1 MEKRQ
6 RGAAI
11 TRCLLNQ
18 KGQGRAGQGR
28 WDESGPLLC
37 CALSG
42 CAARLGYL
50 SSLRAVDI
58 GCAASYM
65 VTINNARYVRG
76 VRQPKKKLNK
86 IAAKLHR
93 ISTCNAT
100 PTKSHRRSCSSH
112 GRPRPRP
119 LAGTRRC
126 TIVGN
131 SAGKFRSKRPTTQDL
146 SQLQVRVQLI
156 SIGRCLFRLT

>member
-1 MEKRQ
+1 M
-6 RGAAI
+6 
-11 TRCLLNQ
+11 
-18 KGQGRAGQGR
+18 QGR

-37 CALSG
+37 CAVL
-42 CAARLGYL
+42 CLGYL

-100 PTKSHRRSCSSH
+100 PTKSHRRSCSFPGRH
-112 GRPRPRP
+112 RPRPRP
-119 LAGTRRC
+119 LAGTRRSA
-126 TIVGN
+126 IVGN
-131 SAGKFRSKRPTTQDL
+131 SAGKFRTKHPTTQDLL

-156 SIGRCLFRLT
+156 SIGRCLFHLT

>member
-1 MEKRQ
+1 MGKRQ

-18 KGQGRAGQGR
+18 KRQGREGGTSR
-28 WDESGPLLC
+28 VLC
-37 CALSG
+37 CAVL
-42 CAARLGYL
+42 CLPVLPARLGYL

-126 TIVGN
+126 
-131 SAGKFRSKRPTTQDL
+131 SWQLCGKVSVETPNNPRP
-146 SQLQVRVQLI
+146 
-156 SIGRCLFRLT
+156 

>member
-1 MEKRQ
+1 M
-6 RGAAI
+6 
-11 TRCLLNQ
+11 
-18 KGQGRAGQGR
+18 QGR

-37 CALSG
+37 CAVL
-42 CAARLGYL
+42 CLGYL

-100 PTKSHRRSCSSH
+100 PTKSHRRSCSFPGRH
-112 GRPRPRP
+112 RPRPRP
-119 LAGTRRC
+119 LAGTRRSA
-126 TIVGN
+126 IVGN
-131 SAGKFRSKRPTTQDL
+131 SAGKFRTKRPTIQDL
-146 SQLQVRVQLI
+146 TQSAA
-156 SIGRCLFRLT
+156 STGPTNFYWAMPFSFDLTTQKANR